1 MGVIDSKA
9 YVSEFT
15 QKTLEQ
21 FDWVKGDPIPEN
33 MGDILAD
40 VHAKTA
46 VSKKHGIYVDAEL
59 MTPED
64 IALVKAALRAAKTG
78 AAENTAINAATAA
91 TAGIAM
97 DESAKQLF
105 AKLQAPKTT
114 NAVDDGGL
122 QIVDDRETAPTD
134 PEPTAQT
141 QAEEIKSE
149 IPDALPEVPQ
159 IEPFCPR
166 CNWDMR
172 LKFESEVT
180 QQDKE
185 AFIAITLGGERFK
198 KTYELLGGKYKVRFR
213 SLMAEENSDIHHQLL
228 IDQRNGDFL
237 NDTEW
242 FLRFF
247 EYRLAC
253 SIESITINNKP
264 AILVPELDEVATK
277 PLPNEAE
284 IGPAPTL
291 ARIRKYVLA
300 GTLRNE
306 ITRRI
311 VGNQFRQFQRL
322 YETLEAMALE
332 PNFWE
337 GIE

>member
-1 MGVIDSKA
+1 MGVIDSNA

-46 VSKKHGIYVDAEL
+46 PSKKYGIYVDAEL

-64 IALVKAALRAAKTG
+64 IELVKAALRSAKTG
-78 AAENTAINAATAA
+78 KPENTAINAA

-97 DESAKQLF
+97 DESARQLF

-114 NAVDDGGL
+114 DTDDGGL
-122 QIVDDRETAPTD
+122 QVVDDRETAA
-134 PEPTAQT
+134 PEPETAAQT
-141 QAEEIKSE
+141 TAEEIKSE
-149 IPDALPEVPQ
+149 IPDPLPEVPQ
-159 IEPFCPR
+159 VEPFCPR

-264 AILVPELDEVATK
+264 AILVPELDEVAAK
-277 PLPNEAE
+277 PLPNETE
-284 IGPAPTL
+284 IGAAPTL

-300 GTLRNE
+300 GTLKNE

>member
-1 MGVIDSKA
+1 MGVIDSNA

-46 VSKKHGIYVDAEL
+46 PSKKYGIYVDAEL

-64 IALVKAALRAAKTG
+64 IELVKAALRSAKTG
-78 AAENTAINAATAA
+78 KPENTTINAA

-97 DESAKQLF
+97 DESARQLF

-114 NAVDDGGL
+114 DTDDGGL
-122 QIVDDRETAPTD
+122 QVVDDRETAA
-134 PEPTAQT
+134 PEPETAAQT
-141 QAEEIKSE
+141 TAEEIKSE
-149 IPDALPEVPQ
+149 IPDPLPEVPQ
-159 IEPFCPR
+159 VEPFCPR

-264 AILVPELDEVATK
+264 AILVPELDEVAAK
-277 PLPNEAE
+277 PLPNETE
-284 IGPAPTL
+284 IGAAPTL

-300 GTLRNE
+300 GTLKNE